1 MNSVADAGADL
12 FRKSSAKKT
21 TPLMMIAWCEQ
32 LLSAAG
38 EASGITLARQIV
50 NGYNA
55 LSDSQKLEFFRILK
69 LNYEVDIDEILKLAN
84 DFHARQDGDSYS
96 KLFSAVESKRQ
107 EIFRRINQAP
117 DGISTLVSMR
127 RDLLHLKRED
137 SSLALVEND
146 LAHLL
151 NSWFNKGFLTL
162 RRIDWNTPAAILEK
176 VIQYESVHEIKGWG
190 DLRGRL
196 AADRMCF
203 AFFHGTMPDEPIIF
217 VEVALVNGM
226 TASIEALID
235 RERSVTN
242 PSKADTAIFYSIN
255 NCHEGLLG
263 IPFGSFL
270 IKQVLLEIRS
280 EFPKIKTFATLSPV
294 PRFRKWLAIMLEDP
308 HGDHVTD
315 VEQNVLELLDQP
327 NWHENETTAKQLRPI
342 LIRLAAR
349 YFLNAKSG
357 SEPYDPVAR
366 FHLRNGAKLARINWL
381 ADLSSNGL
389 KQSAGI
395 LVNYVYDLDEIVR
408 NHEEYSSNQKI
419 AAAPAIKKLARNRPA
434 NNRLPI
440 RPTVGNSD

>member
-1 MNSVADAGADL
+1 MNTVADAGVEL

-21 TPLMMIAWCEQ
+21 TPAILISWCEE

-50 NGYNA
+50 NGYAA
-55 LSDSQKLEFFRILK
+55 LSDNEKLEFFRALK
-69 LNYEVDIDEILKLAN
+69 SSYDVDIDKIVQFAN
-84 DFHARQDGDSYS
+84 DFHDKQDGDSYS
-96 KLFSAVESKRQ
+96 KLFAAVESKRQ

-127 RDLLHLKRED
+127 RDLLRLQRKD
-137 SSLALVEND
+137 SNLEVVEND

-176 VIQYESVHEIKGWG
+176 VIHYESVHEIKGWG

-226 TASIEALID
+226 TESIRALID
-235 RERSVTN
+235 SERN
-242 PSKADTAIFYSIN
+242 ELDPAKADTAIFYSIN

-294 PRFRKWLAIMLEDP
+294 PVFRRWLARASEEPQD
-308 HGDHVTD
+308 GHVTD
-315 VEQNVLELLDQP
+315 DERKVLELLDEP
-327 NWHENETTAKQLRPI
+327 NWYEDKSTAQQLRPI
-342 LIRLAAR
+342 LIRLAAW

-381 ADLSSNGL
+381 GDLSENGL
-389 KQSAGI
+389 RQSAGI
-395 LVNYVYDLDEIVR
+395 LVNYVYDLNEIVK

-419 AAAPAIKKLARNRPA
+419 VVAPTIRKLTRKQS
-434 NNRLPI
+434 
-440 RPTVGNSD
+440 GK

>member
-1 MNSVADAGADL
+1 MSSISLSQLLNTVADAGVEL
-12 FRKSSAKKT
+12 FRKSSAKKI
-21 TPLMMIAWCEQ
+21 TPVMLISWCEE
-32 LLSAAG
+32 LLSTAG

-50 NGYNA
+50 NGYAA
-55 LSDSQKLEFFRILK
+55 LSDNEKLEFFRALK
-69 LNYEVDIDEILKLAN
+69 SSYEVDSDKIVQFAN
-84 DFHARQDGDSYS
+84 DFHDKQDGDSYS
-96 KLFSAVESKRQ
+96 KLFAAVESKRQ

-127 RDLLHLKRED
+127 RDLLRLQRED
-137 SSLALVEND
+137 SNLTVVEKD

-151 NSWFNKGFLTL
+151 HSWFNKGFLTL

-176 VIQYESVHEIKGWG
+176 VIHYESVHEIKGWG
-190 DLRGRL
+190 DLRRRL

-226 TASIEALID
+226 TESIRALID
-235 RERSVTN
+235 SERN
-242 PSKADTAIFYSIN
+242 ELDPAKADTAVFYSIN

-294 PRFRKWLAIMLEDP
+294 PVFRRWLARASEDLQ
-308 HGDHVTD
+308 GSHVTD
-315 VEQNVLELLDQP
+315 DERKILELIDEPQ
-327 NWHENETTAKQLRPI
+327 WYENKSTAQQLRPI

-349 YFLNAKSG
+349 YFLYAKSG

-366 FHLRNGAKLARINWL
+366 FHLRNGAKLERINWL
-381 ADLSSNGL
+381 GDLSPNGL

-395 LVNYVYDLDEIVR
+395 LVNYVYDLDEIVK

-419 AAAPAIKKLARNRPA
+419 VVASTIKKLARKQS
-434 NNRLPI
+434 
-440 RPTVGNSD
+440 GQ

>member
-1 MNSVADAGADL
+1 MSSIGLTHLLNTVADAGAEL
-12 FRKSSAKKT
+12 FRKSSARKT
-21 TPLMMIAWCEQ
+21 TPAMLISWCEE
-32 LLSAAG
+32 LLSVSG

-50 NGYNA
+50 NGYTA
-55 LSDSQKLEFFRILK
+55 LSDSEKLEFFRVLK
-69 LNYEVDIDEILKLAN
+69 SSYEVDIDKILQFAN
-84 DFHARQDGDSYS
+84 DFHSKQDSDSYS

-127 RDLLHLKRED
+127 RDLLRLKRED

-176 VIQYESVHEIKGWG
+176 VIHYESVHEIKGWG

-203 AFFHGTMPDEPIIF
+203 GFFHGTMPDEPIIF

-226 TASIEALID
+226 TASIGELID
-235 RERSVTN
+235 GERSEMN
-242 PSKADTAIFYSIN
+242 PTKADTAIFYSIN

-294 PRFRKWLAIMLEDP
+294 PRFRKWIAEALEDP
-308 HGDHVTD
+308 QTDHVTN
-315 VEQNVLELLDQP
+315 VERNLLDLLDQP
-327 NWHENETTAKQLRPI
+327 KWYENKKTALQLEPI
-342 LIRLAAR
+342 LTRLAAR

-357 SEPYDPVAR
+357 KEPYDPVAR

-395 LVNYVYDLDEIVR
+395 LVNYIYDPDEIVK

-419 AAAPAIKKLARNRPA
+419 VVASAIKKLARKQ
-434 NNRLPI
+434 
-440 RPTVGNSD
+440 TGK

>member
-1 MNSVADAGADL
+1 MSSISLSQLLNTVADAGADL

-21 TPLMMIAWCEQ
+21 TPAMLNLWCEE

-38 EASGITLARQIV
+38 EASGITIARQIV
-50 NGYNA
+50 NGYSE
-55 LSDSQKLEFFRILK
+55 LSDNEKLEFFRVLK
-69 LNYEVDIDEILKLAN
+69 TSYEVDIDKILKFAN
-84 DFHARQDGDSYS
+84 DYRYKRDGDSYS

-127 RDLLHLKRED
+127 SDLLRLKRKD

-176 VIQYESVHEIKGWG
+176 VIHYESVHEIKGWG

-196 AADRMCF
+196 AEDRMCF

-226 TASIEALID
+226 TESIGALID
-235 RERSVTN
+235 RERSRTN
-242 PSKADTAIFYSIN
+242 PAKADTAIFYSIN

-280 EFPKIKTFATLSPV
+280 EYPKIKTFATLSPI
-294 PRFRKWLAIMLEDP
+294 PRFRKWVAGALEDP
-308 HGDHVTD
+308 QGDHVTD
-315 VEQNVLELLDQP
+315 VERNVLELLDQP
-327 NWHENETTAKQLRPI
+327 DWYQNETTAQQLRPI

-349 YFLNAKSG
+349 YFLYAKSG
-357 SEPYDPVAR
+357 IEPYDPVAR

-395 LVNYVYDLDEIVR
+395 LANYVYDLDEIIK
-408 NHEEYSSNQKI
+408 NHEEYSSNHKI
-419 AAAPAIKKLARNRPA
+419 VVAPTIKKLARRQ
-434 NNRLPI
+434 
-440 RPTVGNSD
+440 TGK